1 MAQPLIKHTEIQ
13 SVVKRLAAALNK
25 DFLGKD
31 PVLLC
36 VLTGA
41 FMFFADLIRLLTIP
55 HQVDFIKIGTYG
67 NSQSAQI
74 PKAYLYPSLSLVGQN
89 VIVIDDILDTGRTAT
104 FVTEILQMYQ
114 PASLT
119 YCFLLSKIAHREHSV
134 LTPYVGFEIVDK
146 FVYGYGLDR
155 EGRDR
160 NLLDIYYVEVDNA
173 ESE

>member
-1 MAQPLIKHTEIQ
+1 M
-13 SVVKRLAAALNK
+13 AAALNE

-55 HQVDFIKIGTYG
+55 HQVDFMKIGTYG
-67 NSQSAQI
+67 NSQSAQT
-74 PKAYLYPSLSLVGQN
+74 PKAYLYPSFPLVERN
-89 VIVIDDILDTGRTAT
+89 VIVVDDILDTGRTAT
-104 FVTEILQMYQ
+104 FVTEILEMYQ

-119 YCFLLSKIAHREHSV
+119 YCFLLSKTAHREHSV
-134 LTPYVGFEIVDK
+134 LTPYVGLEIGDQ

-155 EGRDR
+155 EGKERH
-160 NLLDIYYVEVDNA
+160 LLDIYELPGEVPD
-173 ESE
+173 EDI

>member
-1 MAQPLIKHTEIQ
+1 
-13 SVVKRLAAALNK
+13 LAAVVNE
-25 DFLGKD
+25 DYQGKD

-74 PKAYLYPSLSLVGQN
+74 PKAYLYPAIPLVERN

-114 PASLT
+114 PASLA
-119 YCFLLSKIAHREHSV
+119 YCFLLSKTAHREKSV
-134 LTPYVGFEIVDK
+134 LTPKDFVPKSVYVGMEIGDK

-160 NLLDIYYVEVDNA
+160 HLLDIYNIEDLTNA
-173 ESE
+173 KETQDR